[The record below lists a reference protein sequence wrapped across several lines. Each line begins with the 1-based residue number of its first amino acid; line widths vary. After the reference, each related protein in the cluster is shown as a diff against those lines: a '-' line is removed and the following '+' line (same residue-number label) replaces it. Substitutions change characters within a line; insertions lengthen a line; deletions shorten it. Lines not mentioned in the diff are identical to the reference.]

1 MTHSLCGLF
10 FLISNDLGYKMVA
23 CTDAA
28 AHCSSRFVGFFNLSV
43 KAIISMGVGKEIAMH
58 PLFKSFVLKEQI
70 IRRTIEQA
78 PLHFNIFSVFSSQW
92 EI

>member
-1 MTHSLCGLF
+1 MISISPGSTYIRGLSMQ
-10 FLISNDLGYKMVA
+10 LEPGITASDKPSPS
-23 CTDAA
+23 A

-70 IRRTIEQA
+70 IRRTIE
-78 PLHFNIFSVFSSQW
+78 
-92 EI
+92 